1 MTGQIRHRDTPD
13 QPAKPGQAEPPR
25 PAQQR
30 RPSAPRGRRPET
42 GGGQRFNFLRAFAS
56 SRLISRYLL
65 WLFPLGFIGLF
76 FFYPLGRILTYSFDL
91 AVLTPNNL
99 RLTVDVLIFTL
110 YQAFLST
117 LLTLIIG
124 LPAAYL
130 FARFDFPGKSLLRAL
145 TAVPFLL
152 PTVVVAAGFNAL
164 LGPRGWI
171 NLSLMNAFGF
181 ETPPIVFV
189 GTLGAILMA
198 HVFYNTTIVIR
209 VVGNALSQLDPR
221 LTNAARTLGADNL
234 RVWWY
239 VTLPLLRPSL
249 LAAGTLVF
257 LFDFTSFGVILLLG
271 GPGFATLEVETYIQ
285 ALQMLNLPLAG
296 LLSAVQLLCTLIFSV
311 IYTRVVARTKVQVPP
326 RAAKYNAHSV
336 QSWKQKAFVV
346 GLGTLLI
353 LFFVLPM
360 LALPLRSVS
369 RLEAARGERGD
380 VQYGL
385 TSDYYSELFINRR
398 GSLFYVPPIRAALN
412 SLGFAGITVLF
423 SLLMGFPAASA
434 LAKPGKLE
442 RFLDPLLMLPLG
454 ASAVTLGLGFIITF
468 NRPPLRLLAS
478 PWLIPLAHTMI
489 ALPFVIRTLQ
499 PALASIPD
507 RLRDAASSLGASPFR
522 TWLAVDWLIIWRA
535 SLGAATFAFTVSLG
549 EFGAT
554 ALLTRPEYPTIP
566 IAIYRFLSQPGGL
579 NYGQAMAMATMLM
592 VLATGGILLIER
604 LRFPGEREF

>member
-1 MTGQIRHRDTPD
+1 MAFRTKHRDTK
-13 QPAKPGQAEPPR
+13 A
-25 PAQQR
+25 R
-30 RPSAPRGRRPET
+30 R
-42 GGGQRFNFLRAFAS
+42 FFLRVFAS
-56 SRLISRYLL
+56 SWLSSRLYL
-65 WLFPLGFIGLF
+65 WLLPLGFIGLF
-76 FFYPLGRILTYSFDL
+76 FFYPLGRILAYSFDIS
-91 AVLTPNNL
+91 VLTLDNL
-99 RLTVDVLIFTL
+99 SLTSNVLLFTL

-117 LLTLIIG
+117 LLTLLLG

-130 FARFDFPGKSLLRAL
+130 FARFDFPSKALLRAL
-145 TAVPFLL
+145 TAIPFML

-164 LGPRGWI
+164 LGPRGWL
-171 NLSLMNAFGF
+171 NLGLMSTFDLEN
-181 ETPPIVFV
+181 PPVQFV
-189 GTLGAILMA
+189 GTLGAILLA

-209 VVGNALSQLDPR
+209 VVGSALAQLDPR
-221 LTNAARTLGADNL
+221 LMNAARTLGAD
-234 RVWWY
+234 RFQVWWH

-296 LLSAVQLLCTLIFSV
+296 LLSAVQLLCTLAFSV
-311 IYTRVVARTKVQVPP
+311 MYTRVIAKTRVQVSP
-326 RAAKYNAHSV
+326 RAAKYNTHPARGLR
-336 QSWKQKAFVV
+336 QKAFVF
-346 GLGTLLI
+346 GLGFLLVI
-353 LFFVLPM
+353 FFVLPM

-369 RLEAARGERGD
+369 RLEAARGERTD

-385 TSDYYSELFINRR
+385 TGDYYSELFVNRR
-398 GSLFYVPPIRAALN
+398 GSLFYVPPIQAALN
-412 SLGFAGITVLF
+412 SLGFAGLTVLF

-434 LAKPGKLE
+434 LASPGKLE
-442 RFLDPLLMLPLG
+442 RWLDPLLMLPLG
-454 ASAVTLGLGFIITF
+454 ASAVTLGLGFIISF

-478 PWLIPLAHTMI
+478 PWLIPLAHTMV

-499 PALASIPD
+499 PALASIPE

-522 TWLAVDWLIIWRA
+522 AWLAVDWPIIWRA
-535 SLGAATFAFTVSLG
+535 SLAAATFAFTVSLG

-579 NYGQAMAMATMLM
+579 NYGQAMAMATILM
-592 VLATGGILLIER
+592 TLATIGILSIER
-604 LRFPGEREF
+604 LRLPGVGEF

>member
-1 MTGQIRHRDTPD
+1 
-13 QPAKPGQAEPPR
+13 
-25 PAQQR
+25 
-30 RPSAPRGRRPET
+30 
-42 GGGQRFNFLRAFAS
+42 
-56 SRLISRYLL
+56 
-65 WLFPLGFIGLF
+65 
-76 FFYPLGRILTYSFDL
+76 
-91 AVLTPNNL
+91 
-99 RLTVDVLIFTL
+99 
-110 YQAFLST
+110 
-117 LLTLIIG
+117 
-124 LPAAYL
+124 
-130 FARFDFPGKSLLRAL
+130 
-145 TAVPFLL
+145 
-152 PTVVVAAGFNAL
+152 
-164 LGPRGWI
+164 
-171 NLSLMNAFGF
+171 
-181 ETPPIVFV
+181 
-189 GTLGAILMA
+189 MA

-221 LTNAARTLGADNL
+221 LINAARTLGADNF
-234 RVWWY
+234 RVWWR

-296 LLSAVQLLCTLIFSV
+296 LLSVVQLLCTLAFSV
-311 IYTRVVARTKVQVPP
+311 LYTRMVARTIVQVNP
-326 RAAKYNAHSV
+326 RAARYNQRRA
-336 QSWKQKAFVV
+336 QNWREKIFVM
-346 GLGTLLI
+346 GLGVLLI
-353 LFFVLPM
+353 IFFVLPI

-369 RLEAARGERGD
+369 RLEADRGERGE

-385 TSDYYSELFINRR
+385 TGDYYSELFINRR
-398 GSLFYVPPIRAALN
+398 GSLFYVPPFRAALN
-412 SLGFAGITVLF
+412 SLGFAGLTVLF

-478 PWLIPLAHTMI
+478 PWLIPLAHTMV

-522 TWLAVDWLIIWRA
+522 AWLAVDWPIIWRA

-554 ALLTRPEYPTIP
+554 ALLTRPEFPTIP
-566 IAIYRFLSQPGGL
+566 IAIYRFLSQPGGM
-579 NYGQAMAMATMLM
+579 NYGQAMAMATLLM
-592 VLATGGILLIER
+592 VLATVGILSIER
-604 LRFPGEREF
+604 LRLPGAREF